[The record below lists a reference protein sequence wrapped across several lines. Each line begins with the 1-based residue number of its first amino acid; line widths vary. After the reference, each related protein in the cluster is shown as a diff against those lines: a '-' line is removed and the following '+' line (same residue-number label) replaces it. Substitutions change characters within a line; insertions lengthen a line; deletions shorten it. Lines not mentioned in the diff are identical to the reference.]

1 MKSYRKIFG
10 FGLWLIVIIAAMN
23 VCAAEPSGLVPEGL
37 VVRDGFEPGTGNPV
51 GRVQMVRGEVL
62 IIHADM
68 AEGFRAAEGLSLY
81 MGDMIITT
89 DDGRI
94 RFQMLDGSLLTLASN
109 TKLVINRNVFDPSM
123 QTRTSFFNM
132 ISGKARFWV
141 KKLIGF
147 KRSDFEVKT
156 QTAIVGV
163 RGSDFAVI
171 ADVKRTEVVA
181 FDKTDIYIIKLVD
194 PDAEPVHVVEFERA
208 VVEGD
213 AVEKSKASRDL
224 IESMKQEFGIPDDL
238 TERLEKPDLHGGVR
252 IPTGKLVQPA
262 LIGSHGGK
270 ITDVYGHSVR
280 NPEKASESREQLD
293 RVLEETDKTDTGDQ
307 EDEQGQEEEQPTGTT
322 GTGGT
327 GGTL

>member
-10 FGLWLIVIIAAMN
+10 FGLWLMVIMAAAAA
-23 VCAAEPSGLVPEGL
+23 VAAEPSGLVPAGL

-51 GRVQMVRGEVL
+51 GQIQMVRGKVL

-68 AEGFRAAEGLSLY
+68 PDGFRAAEGLSLY
-81 MGDMIITT
+81 TGDTIITT

-94 RFQMLDGSLLTLASN
+94 RFRMLDGSLLTLASN

-123 QTRTSFFNM
+123 QTRTSFFSM

-156 QTAIVGV
+156 KTAIVGV
-163 RGSDFAVI
+163 RGSDFAI
-171 ADVKRTEVVA
+171 IEHMKKTEVVA

-194 PDAEPVHVVEFERA
+194 PDAEPVHVTEFERA

-213 AVEKSKASRDL
+213 ALEKSKASRDL
-224 IESMKQEFGIPDDL
+224 IESMKQEFRMPGDL
-238 TERLEKPDLHGGVR
+238 TKGLEKPNLHGGVR
-252 IPTGKLVQPA
+252 IPKGKLVQPA
-262 LIGSHGGK
+262 LIGTHGGT
-270 ITDVYGHSVR
+270 ITDVYGR
-280 NPEKASESREQLD
+280 KLDNQEKVAESRDQID
-293 RVLEETDKTDTGDQ
+293 TILEETDKTPALKPGTG
-307 EDEQGQEEEQPTGTT
+307 PTGSG

-327 GGTL
+327 GGTT